1 MVKNLPANA
10 GDNRFNS
17 RVRKISWRRKW
28 QPTPAFLPG
37 ISQGQSSLAGYSQ
50 MGQKEWDTT
59 QWQHLQMLDEV
70 HKLSQSWVSCV
81 FLLYPPGGF
90 SSPLLNFMVGMSQQ
104 GAHHCP
110 STAPFLLHLVVKAFS
125 ILLRKYLSPFEGSKK
140 QPMAF
145 TLEAGPL
152 SGGSAQCRGE
162 TWAKTSVSPT
172 EFRPYPPLEV
182 SPVCGWGIP
191 AQSSLKT
198 FELRAWAS
206 TLGAF
211 GGERWLKQLPPPTL
225 NLSHSST
232 WTFQKTLSSPR
243 KICMFSC

>member
-1 MVKNLPANA
+1 
-10 GDNRFNS
+10 
-17 RVRKISWRRKW
+17 
-28 QPTPAFLPG
+28 
-37 ISQGQSSLAGYSQ
+37 
-50 MGQKEWDTT
+50 
-59 QWQHLQMLDEV
+59 
-70 HKLSQSWVSCV
+70 
-81 FLLYPPGGF
+81 
-90 SSPLLNFMVGMSQQ
+90 MVGMSQQ

-140 QPMAF
+140 QPMAL

-162 TWAKTSVSPT
+162 TWVKTSVSPT
-172 EFRPYPPLEV
+172 EFRPCPPLEA

-211 GGERWLKQLPPPTL
+211 GGERWLKQLPPTHTEPFTLKYL
-225 NLSHSST
+225 NLPKDSVLSEKNMYAQS
-232 WTFQKTLSSPR
+232 LSSDSLDPMNVTCQAPPSMGFPR
-243 KICMFSC
+243 QEYWRGLPFPPPGDLPDAEIKPTSALTGAFFTIVSPWIAREKYTILINPPD